1 MKACPSIQWSLAPP
15 TVPQPLSILLFV
27 YILLCLNSSLRLR
40 LGHAFPPKWLQNL
53 YWTQAQH
60 LCFFMILFGLFD
72 LILLFDCQ
80 ICHVNC
86 ETESWKKKKF
96 ILKKYHQIV
105 LSNNPQQSAK
115 TSQMTERASVEIAIQ
130 SYLYDCSVLIKLS

>member
-1 MKACPSIQWSLAPP
+1 MKQK
-15 TVPQPLSILLFV
+15 V
-27 YILLCLNSSLRLR
+27 
-40 LGHAFPPKWLQNL
+40 
-53 YWTQAQH
+53 
-60 LCFFMILFGLFD
+60 
-72 LILLFDCQ
+72 
-80 ICHVNC
+80 
-86 ETESWKKKKF
+86 EKKKKF